1 MAIELWSGRCQPGAP
16 AHGTHRR
23 AREVISTSGGIMRCK
38 FPSRK
43 NGRLVHCEGLL
54 ELDAA
59 YLFEANHRVA
69 SFREQPITI
78 TYPDDARL
86 RRYTPDFELTLANG
100 LIVWVEI
107 KPLSSLARSEV
118 RHTLARVSEHL
129 ARIQQP
135 FVVLNDTLL
144 RQEPQRTNLQTIY
157 HRASSQPRTV
167 QASEAALRRC
177 SHRLPAGLSDA
188 TQALGAAGLE
198 PYSLLLAGA
207 LRCDLSAPL
216 TADTL
221 ITINQED
228 GNDWFR
234 LSEEFDF

>member
-1 MAIELWSGRCQPGAP
+1 MSTELWSGRTEPGPP
-16 AHGTHRR
+16 AQSPHRR

-69 SFREQPITI
+69 GFREQPITI
-78 TYPDDARL
+78 AYPDGARL
-86 RRYTPDFELTLANG
+86 RRYTPDFELTLSNG
-100 LIVWVEI
+100 LTVWVEI
-107 KPLSSLARSEV
+107 KPLTSLARDEV
-118 RHTLARVSEHL
+118 RHQLTRVAEHMD
-129 ARIQQP
+129 RIQQP

-144 RQEPQRTNLQTIY
+144 RHEPRRTSLQTIY
-157 HRASSQPRTV
+157 HRASPQLRT
-167 QASEAALRRC
+167 AEAATAALRHC
-177 SHRLPAGLSDA
+177 ADRLPAGLNDA
-188 TQALGAAGLE
+188 TRLLAAAGLE

-216 TADTL
+216 TGDTL
-221 ITINQED
+221 ITINREHDD
-228 GNDWFR
+228 GWFR

>member
-1 MAIELWSGRCQPGAP
+1 MAIELWSGRTQPVAP
-16 AHGTHRR
+16 AQSPHRR
-23 AREVISTSGGIMRCK
+23 AREVISTSGGIMRCT

-69 SFREQPITI
+69 GFREQPISI
-78 TYPDDARL
+78 AYPDGARL
-86 RRYTPDFELTLANG
+86 RRYTPDFELTLTSG

-107 KPLSSLARSEV
+107 KPLSSLARDEV
-118 RHTLARVSEHL
+118 RDQLTRVAEHM

-135 FVVLNDTLL
+135 FVVLDDTLL
-144 RQEPQRTNLQTIY
+144 RHEPRRTNLQTIY
-157 HRASSQPRTV
+157 HRASPLSRTR
-167 QASEAALRRC
+167 QAAMAALRRC
-177 SHRLPAGLSDA
+177 SHRLPAGLSTA
-188 TQALGAAGLE
+188 TQTLADMGLE
-198 PYSLLLAGA
+198 PYGLLLAGA

-216 TADTL
+216 TADTV
-221 ITINQED
+221 ITINQENDD
-228 GNDWFR
+228 GWFR